1 MRLEDD
7 SPASELV
14 LQAIREAVLPAAV
27 RSAWTGPRPAVA
39 PGQLWRAQWD
49 EVTRFVVVLQ
59 IEGLLAEVAPISID
73 VDQAT
78 DDAYL
83 LEAAET
89 DFDVPVAVW
98 LGLKAIIPTRV
109 LAHYAGSVHIAVDAL
124 RKAPQGRPVLSPIDE
139 RALEAAVLGDDM
151 DELAEVPAA
160 AATLQQLLSEVTIK
174 DLVGLQIPTPH
185 ALAIRR
191 GVRPLTP
198 VQAAKVAPLA
208 RTTAEALLRANP
220 PLPAEVVRDL
230 DAPEVHELVAQ
241 LAARRGIPDADAR
254 LMAGY
259 GAYGLAARETGP
271 GSVDWT
277 ARIVAYVRALL
288 GGDE

>member
-7 SPASELV
+7 SPASVLV
-14 LQAIREAVLPAAV
+14 LQAIRAAVLPDAV
-27 RSAWTGPRPAVA
+27 RSAWAGPRPAVA

-49 EVTRFVVVLQ
+49 DVARFVVVLQ
-59 IEGLLAEVAPISID
+59 VEGLLAEVAPVSLD
-73 VDQAT
+73 VDLAT

-89 DFDVPVAVW
+89 DFDVPLAVW
-98 LGLKAIIPTRV
+98 LGLKAAVPTRV
-109 LAHYAGSVHIAVDAL
+109 LAHYAGSVHIAVDGL

-139 RALEAAVLGDDM
+139 RALETAVLGDDM
-151 DELAEVPAA
+151 DELAEVPTADA
-160 AATLQQLLSEVTIK
+160 DLSQLLSGVTIK

-198 VQAAKVAPLA
+198 VQAAKVAALA
-208 RTTAEALLRANP
+208 GTTAEALLRANP

-230 DAPEVHELVAQ
+230 DAPKVHELVAQ

-288 GGDE
+288 ADE